1 MNCKG
6 PGCLTKIDEVARLTD
21 NGIYQVVALT
31 CESPLDRHVNIGT
44 SNRGGAGE
52 CAWCGLSMTTEVGVY
67 EESHVVP
74 IFQNIIFFIY
84 FASHLIFHR
93 LHTCQPIQFTS
104 IKYSVFFLSL
114 FWGEYGHIGKL
125 MQENYFP
132 EILLLL

>member
-1 MNCKG
+1 M
-6 PGCLTKIDEVARLTD
+6 RLQD
-21 NGIYQVVALT
+21 FQVMALYQVVAPT

-52 CAWCGLSMTTEVGVY
+52 CAWCGLSTTTEVGVY

-74 IFQNIIFFIY
+74 IFRNIKKRCY

-104 IKYSVFFLSL
+104 TS
-114 FWGEYGHIGKL
+114 
-125 MQENYFP
+125 FP